1 VRAKIIGTGHYAPA
15 RVVTN
20 DELSKRV
27 ETSDAWIRERTGIG
41 ERRLAAEGETTS
53 DMIVQAARQ
62 ALEMSGVCAEDLDLI
77 VVGTISGDMP
87 MPSTACFVQAKL
99 GAKRAAAWDLS
110 AACAGFLFGLAT
122 AEKFIRLGEAK
133 YALVVGAELLSRVV
147 DWSDRNTCVLFGDG
161 AGAVVLGPS
170 EGESGDESG
179 VMSTHIHTDGTQAGI
194 LTIPGGGSAKPASH
208 EMIERREQ
216 FVHMNGR
223 EVFKH
228 AVRNIAAS
236 CDEALKANGLK
247 ADDIDWVI
255 AHQANLRILEGV
267 SERVGIPLARFYLN
281 IERYGN
287 TSSAS
292 IPTALNEAVRA
303 GLLKPGQRLLFSALG
318 AGLAWGSALVRW

>member
-1 VRAKIIGTGHYAPA
+1 MRAKIIGTGHYSPA

-41 ERRLAAEGETTS
+41 ARRIAADGETTS
-53 DMIVQAARQ
+53 DMIVAAAKQ
-62 ALEMSGVCAEDLDLI
+62 ALEMAGVRGEDLDLI

-87 MPSTACFVQAKL
+87 MPATACFVQARL

-133 YALVVGAELLSRVV
+133 YALVVGAELLSRLT
-147 DWSDRNTCVLFGDG
+147 DWTDRNTCVLFGDG

-170 EGESGDESG
+170 HDDTG
-179 VMSTHIHTDGTQAGI
+179 VLSTHIHTDGTLTGI
-194 LTIPGGGSAKPASH
+194 LTIPGGGSADPASH

-216 FVHMNGR
+216 FIKMNGR

-247 ADDIDWVI
+247 PDDIDWVI
-255 AHQANLRILEGV
+255 AHQANLRIIEGV
-267 SERVGIPLARFYLN
+267 SERVGIPLSRFFLN
-281 IERYGN
+281 IEQYGN

-292 IPTALNEAVRA
+292 IPTALNEAHRA
-303 GLLKPGQRLLFSALG
+303 GLLKPGQKLLFAALG
-318 AGLAWGSALVRW
+318 AGLAWGSAVVRW